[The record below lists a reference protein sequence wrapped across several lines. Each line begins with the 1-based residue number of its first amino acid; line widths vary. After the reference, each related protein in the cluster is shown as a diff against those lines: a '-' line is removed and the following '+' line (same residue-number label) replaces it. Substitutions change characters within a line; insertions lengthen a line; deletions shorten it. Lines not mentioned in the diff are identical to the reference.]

1 MRNCPKGPQEWT
13 QVRQKSSSTLHKIS
27 QEKQPDLTT
36 SNVAVLSPKRVHA
49 EAPVAAATVTHAE
62 TTDAPTSEIPTLDPT
77 VQSLPS
83 AAPMVVDPQVVPSE
97 ISSTPPELGSVSGS
111 DVEMEDASSP
121 SPQDFFLALP
131 APFFYRPINPLPP
144 SSLEKALTSHSATCL
159 NPFTLPPPSITVFSN
174 SPNHTKP
181 SVPPKPPIP
190 SKCLERSSALTFSVI
205 SNPNPF
211 SPLLFDLESSTTP
224 SSPLGSPSAHREAHP
239 NL

>member
-131 APFFYRPINPLPP
+131 ALFFLPP
-144 SSLEKALTSHSATCL
+144 H
-159 NPFTLPPPSITVFSN
+159 
-174 SPNHTKP
+174 
-181 SVPPKPPIP
+181 
-190 SKCLERSSALTFSVI
+190 
-205 SNPNPF
+205 
-211 SPLLFDLESSTTP
+211 
-224 SSPLGSPSAHREAHP
+224 
-239 NL
+239 